1 MNYNYTRFHR
11 PAMNNS
17 LLINSTSMFDSQI
30 DLKKGK
36 VWKRRKFWSR
46 KRFWLIAGLSF
57 TLTMIL
63 LALIFT
69 LTLPLDALAD
79 RKCDSFN
86 KESPICLSSDKNDI
100 KRVYSTRTT
109 FDQSVKL
116 FAKLADP
123 IDIPSTC
130 KPIMFYLFS
139 RHSIRYP
146 KKDDIIEMS
155 QILPKLQSEIING
168 YNSEQS
174 ELCEQDYQTVKDW
187 KLQMVPENDN
197 HVTPSGVEAT
207 KKIAGLFYE
216 RYPTLFDPSEVNFRV
231 GITAKVRTNE
241 TAHAF
246 VDGLHDLRSDINI
259 NEEDYVIRNH
269 LQFHSIC
276 KKKINGKIPE
286 SKQVKEITESK
297 LFQTLRQRISKRMG
311 LNRTIDDAELS
322 VMYKTC
328 CFEQA
333 IYEKAPWCSLFTK
346 KELRALETREDLKH
360 YYKNGP
366 GLYLNHQMPC
376 PLIGDLYRAVIKGI
390 AQPENKT
397 TYLYFSHA
405 GAISRLW
412 AALGLFNKLELDD
425 NFCPNGDRQW
435 RTSLI
440 LPFNVNF
447 DGVLYRCTE
456 NIESTNPSDYK
467 LLTMINGFPVKIDRC
482 DDPMCNASQ
491 FLKSYEIMTET
502 CDLDQICHL
511 PENLKS
517 SLKTNTLS
525 EDD

>member
-1 MNYNYTRFHR
+1 MI
-11 PAMNNS
+11 
-17 LLINSTSMFDSQI
+17 LILIIFILTIPVDIFSDKACDNFD
-30 DLKKGK
+30 KKG
-36 VWKRRKFWSR
+36 
-46 KRFWLIAGLSF
+46 
-57 TLTMIL
+57 
-63 LALIFT
+63 
-69 LTLPLDALAD
+69 PY
-79 RKCDSFN
+79 
-86 KESPICLSSDKNDI
+86 CLFSSKNDI
-100 KRVYSTRTT
+100 KRVYAAKTKY
-109 FDQSVKL
+109 DQSVKL
-116 FAKLADP
+116 FAKLADS

-139 RHSIRYP
+139 RHGIRYP
-146 KKDDIIEMS
+146 EKDDIIDMEE
-155 QILPKLQSEIING
+155 ILPKLQSEIING
-168 YNSEQS
+168 YNSDQS

-197 HVTPSGVEAT
+197 HLTSSGVETT

-216 RYPTLFDPSEVNFRV
+216 RYPSLFDPSEVEFKV
-231 GITAKVRTNE
+231 GITSKVRTNE

-246 VDGLHDLRSDINI
+246 VDGLRDLRPDINI

-286 SKQVKEITESK
+286 PRQVKEITESK
-297 LFQTLRQRISKRMG
+297 LFQKLRQRISKRMG

-322 VMYKTC
+322 VMYKSC

-360 YYKNGP
+360 YYRNGP

-405 GAISRLW
+405 GALARLW
-412 AALGLFNKLELDD
+412 AALGLFDDLEINH
-425 NFCPNGDRQW
+425 NFCPDENRKW
-435 RTSLI
+435 RTSLM
-440 LPFNVNF
+440 LSFNVNF
-447 DGVLYRCTE
+447 DVVLHRCTE
-456 NIESTNPSDYK
+456 NNKSTNPSDYK
-467 LLTMINGFPVKIDRC
+467 LLTMINGFPVKIDHC
-482 DDPMCNASQ
+482 DDSMCNASK
-491 FLKSYEIMTET
+491 FLKKYKKMAES

-511 PENLKS
+511 P
-517 SLKTNTLS
+517 
-525 EDD
+525 